1 MTKTLFL
8 IGWLA
13 ASTLIAGSA
22 LRGQEAAAK
31 SEPDDPYEIPEAA
44 RERRN
49 PVLRSDLALRNAQ
62 TLWQK
67 HCETCHGASG
77 RGDGPNARL
86 HEQRKGHA
94 PRNLTNPKVQQN
106 LTDGDIGGARGSLVF
121 INRVGPDGMMIVPV
135 GQKER
140 ETILSE
146 SQSLT
151 ERVERAIGYQT
162 AR

>member
-106 LTDGDIGGARGSLVF
+106 LTDGDIFWRITKGIIEEGNNVIMPRYEEKIPSETDRWQLVLFVRELGPAR
-121 INRVGPDGMMIVPV
+121 
-135 GQKER
+135 K
-140 ETILSE
+140 
-146 SQSLT
+146 
-151 ERVERAIGYQT
+151 
-162 AR
+162 

>member
-22 LRGQEAAAK
+22 LRGQEVAAK

-106 LTDGDIGGARGSLVF
+106 LTDGDIFWRITKGIIEEGNNVIMPRYEEKIPSETDRWQLVLFVRELGPAR
-121 INRVGPDGMMIVPV
+121 
-135 GQKER
+135 K
-140 ETILSE
+140 
-146 SQSLT
+146 
-151 ERVERAIGYQT
+151 
-162 AR
+162 